1 MTNTNFSTIVEQAR
15 KISISEKKSRGKF
28 KISKRSLKFVPEWA
42 CNGHDIVSLDK
53 AKKQYR
59 IGSIFYIDCIFKFGK
74 FTGVKTWSGYD
85 FCDNFGRGEWKDDIT
100 TTSAF
105 FRYTNVENINVD
117 YKDLSMVI

>member
-28 KISKRSLKFVPEWA
+28 KISKRSLKFVPEWV
-42 CNGHDIVSLDK
+42 CNATNQELISLCN

-74 FTGVKTWSGYD
+74 FTTK
-85 FCDNFGRGEWKDDIT
+85 K
-100 TTSAF
+100 
-105 FRYTNVENINVD
+105 
-117 YKDLSMVI
+117 